1 MHVKEY
7 LEKIKGLSAKK
18 KTQHL
23 AIVLIIAVIL
33 LIYFST
39 LVPSE
44 NGENEA
50 EPPGQSG
57 AAFGQ
62 SAEDLEQKLSAAL
75 SKVDGAGAVDVVI
88 NYESTSELVPATS
101 EDIQSSSSSEE
112 ERYSESRT
120 EKKDIATSSG
130 GEAVIIREDQPEVRG
145 VIVVA
150 QGAGDIG
157 VRMELLNAVT
167 TLLGVQADKVEILKM
182 AS

>member
-1 MHVKEY
+1 MPTTVP
-7 LEKIKGLSAKK
+7 LS
-18 KTQHL
+18 
-23 AIVLIIAVIL
+23 IIAMRSQI
-33 LIYFST
+33 
-39 LVPSE
+39 E
-44 NGENEA
+44 R
-50 EPPGQSG
+50 
-57 AAFGQ
+57 
-62 SAEDLEQKLSAAL
+62 
-75 SKVDGAGAVDVVI
+75 
-88 NYESTSELVPATS
+88 
-101 EDIQSSSSSEE
+101 SSSSSEE